1 MSSQHAGMN
10 SDHRLVYDTH
20 QVLPAFWSANT
31 GGLCCWLDTEVFDGP
46 IFSYPVRK
54 DQNTWVVRGVF
65 CSLHCAKR
73 YIIDNCFVNTTV
85 FTLFSLMCIK
95 VYGITDEIV
104 AAPSM
109 ELLKK
114 FSTGSHGL
122 TIHEFRSKAPAH
134 HVYRITAPPLF
145 PFKFPVSFV
154 TCEQL
159 HTPDARTS
167 SPVVQAKTGREH
179 MTISSFYTPQP
190 VSSNEGDELMVGD
203 EDSDGLDD
211 A

>member
-1 MSSQHAGMN
+1 MSPQNARMN

-20 QVLPAFWSANT
+20 QVLPTFWSANT
-31 GGLCCWLDTEVFDGP
+31 DGLCCWLDTEVFDGP

-114 FSTGSHGL
+114 FSSGPHGL
-122 TIHEFRSKAPAH
+122 TIPEFRAKAPAH

-159 HTPDARTS
+159 DTPESAS
-167 SPVVQAKTGREH
+167 SPVVPAKKAEH
-179 MTISSFYTPQP
+179 KNKTISSFYTPQP
-190 VSSNEGDELMVGD
+190 VSSDDRDELID
-203 EDSDGLDD
+203 EDSDGLDV